1 MSTTSTRRRT
11 KRTTITKLALAA
23 VAVLG
28 VGAALTSAAWTD
40 DAWFTASA
48 TAGEVQLEG
57 RPVAIDTE
65 PEFEWEFADDAAT
78 AVDIPADRL
87 GGLVPEE
94 TRTIEIELLNSST
107 VPLYVTLDPDTGI
120 VAAGAL
126 LDEASGTVITTDWV
140 DQELA
145 PGDIVQVEITVV
157 TGNYP
162 NELQGSTD
170 GTLTLVFQGTTD
182 LP

>member
-1 MSTTSTRRRT
+1 MSTTARRT
-11 KRTTITKLALAA
+11 QRPTIIKLALAA

-28 VGAALTSAAWTD
+28 IGAALTSAAWTD

-48 TAGEVQLEG
+48 TAGEVELEG

-65 PEFEWEFADDAAT
+65 PEFEWELADDAGT

-87 GGLVPEE
+87 GGLIPEE

-107 VPLYVTLDPDTGI
+107 VPLYVTLDPATGI
-120 VAAGAL
+120 LAAGEL
-126 LDEASGTVITTDWV
+126 LDGASGTVITTDWV

-145 PGDIVQVEITVV
+145 PEAVVQVEITVV
-157 TGNYP
+157 TGDYP
-162 NELQGSTD
+162 DELQSSTD